1 MVVNTHT
8 IGTLVSVR
16 RIEIDGFENGEW
28 KTEMPR
34 IELQVSSEGLD
45 NDGELNFSLDKVT
58 LDSKLYSKF
67 KEKQGQVI
75 AIPYKMETTKKGQ
88 KFEYDE
94 SMPILNMKDKLTNL
108 IVVDKAK

>member
-8 IGTLVSVR
+8 IGKLVSVR

-45 NDGELNFSLDKVT
+45 NDGELNFSLDKVV
-58 LDSKLYSKF
+58 LDSKLYTKF
-67 KEKQGQVI
+67 KEKTGQVV

-88 KFEYDE
+88 KFEFDE
-94 SMPILNMKDKLTNL
+94 SMPILTLKDQLANL
-108 IVVDKAK
+108 ILTEKTK